1 MGKTNPKSDSVVG
14 STSPSAVTPAAEN
27 DGLSGGTSQS
37 PAPPALPASNPS
49 SETQTE
55 AAGTTG
61 KPPKET
67 QEKMYDLKQELED
80 QEKLELELSTL
91 TISNQAIGVDVVYDN
106 LRSQLLS

>member
-61 KPPKET
+61 KPPKEVKRKPSRAPST
-67 QEKMYDLKQELED
+67 VWAPLLKVLLM
-80 QEKLELELSTL
+80 KLAT
-91 TISNQAIGVDVVYDN
+91 TIVKKTCMQ
-106 LRSQLLS
+106 